1 MHTKQT
7 HSHKHTYL
15 QIHKV
20 ITTPKQHTHT
30 LHLLCLV
37 FVMSSICYVKG
48 LLCLLLVCLWF
59 ACLRPVDYG
68 TIILSIKVNDS
79 GKHIDITPLPTIQ
92 EWHTQLTVYTLQ
104 TIKQTTTDKDIQ
116 TCLQTQHNNRYTHT
130 HTLTHKHNT
139 YLQVCIKC
147 TYNHKKT
154 CIKGHNFNNFKGWT

>member
-1 MHTKQT
+1 
-7 HSHKHTYL
+7 
-15 QIHKV
+15 
-20 ITTPKQHTHT
+20 
-30 LHLLCLV
+30 
-37 FVMSSICYVKG
+37 MSSICYVKG

-130 HTLTHKHNT
+130 HTHLHTNTIHIYRCASSAHTTTKKHASKVIILTISK
-139 YLQVCIKC
+139 VER
-147 TYNHKKT
+147 KT
-154 CIKGHNFNNFKGWT
+154 IFFL